1 VRGRTFSG
9 DAGAGERCRAFDG
22 ICDVGLVVGAVE
34 IDTVPAAVCESVIA
48 KEASG
53 DHLRWVQDV
62 RANTAWAWVL
72 GEAFSI

>member
-22 ICDVGLVVGAVE
+22 ICDVGLMVGAVE
-34 IDTVPAAVCESVIA
+34 IDTVPAAVCESVIV